1 MLFGALGALLV
12 TVRFMFLMTLFHV
25 VLELFELFLDICH
38 NRLLSTNEC
47 YVFIRPRFTARPGL
61 FAL

>member
-12 TVRFMFLMTLFHV
+12 TVGFMLLVTFFHV

-47 YVFIRPRFTARPGL
+47 YVFIRPRFASVPGF